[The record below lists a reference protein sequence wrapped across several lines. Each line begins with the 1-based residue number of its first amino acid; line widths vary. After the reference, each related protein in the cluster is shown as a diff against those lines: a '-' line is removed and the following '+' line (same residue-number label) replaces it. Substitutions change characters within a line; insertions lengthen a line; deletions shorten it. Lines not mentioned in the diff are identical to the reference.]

1 MTDYFVYVACTTPVR
16 LPAYEAATMAV
27 LKHLGVNAHHM
38 KDVNC
43 CGAQYIESLSR
54 NAFAAMSGR
63 ILAVAERFRKDVIA
77 VCGACSGSLKHV
89 KHMLDTEPELKAEVN
104 DILAEEGLEYTGK
117 VEVKHLLQILRDDV
131 GYDAIRK
138 AVVQPYHGV
147 DLAAH
152 YGCHV
157 TRPAE
162 IVQVDDPEVP
172 RVIDEI
178 IEACGADAI
187 DYAGQVRC
195 CGGPMLAMDEQVA
208 TKIGSEKIKNVKD
221 SGAKGI
227 VTACVFCNIQLTQVQ
242 FGEGGEAKDRIPILT
257 LPQFMGTAMGID
269 EESLGMPLNKIS
281 PDVLL
286 EFAHRIESK
295 VIRREQEAKR

>member
-1 MTDYFVYVACTTPVR
+1 
-16 LPAYEAATMAV
+16 
-27 LKHLGVNAHHM
+27 M

-54 NAFAAMSGR
+54 EAFAAMSGR
-63 ILAVAERFRKDVIA
+63 ILAIAERFGKDVIA
-77 VCGACSGSLKHV
+77 ICGACSGSLKHV
-89 KHMLDTEPELKAEVN
+89 KHMLDTEPDLKAEVN
-104 DILAEEGLEYTGK
+104 EILAEEDLEYTGK
-117 VEVKHLLQILRDDV
+117 VEVKHLLQILRDEV
-131 GYDAIRK
+131 GYDAIRR
-138 AVVQPYHGV
+138 AVVQPYNGV
-147 DLAAH
+147 KLAAH

-172 RVIDEI
+172 RSIDDI

-187 DYAGQVRC
+187 DYAGKVRC
-195 CGGPMLAMDEQVA
+195 CGGPMLAMDEEVA
-208 TKIGSEKIKNVKD
+208 TKIGSEKIANVKAA
-221 SGAKGI
+221 GAKGI

-242 FGEGGEAKDRIPILT
+242 FGEGGEPKDRIPVLT
-257 LPQFMGTAMGID
+257 LPQFMGAAMGID
-269 EESLGMPLNKIS
+269 EETLGMPLNKIS